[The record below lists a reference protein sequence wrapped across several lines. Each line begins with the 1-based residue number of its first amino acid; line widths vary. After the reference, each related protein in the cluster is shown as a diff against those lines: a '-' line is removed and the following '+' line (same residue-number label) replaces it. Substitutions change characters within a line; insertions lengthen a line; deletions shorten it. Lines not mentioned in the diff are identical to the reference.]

1 MRLLIPG
8 SDAFKA
14 PRAAA
19 ARILEWTRRCRVRR
33 SAFQTPKWHK
43 AWPCG
48 ILATGGNE
56 EEQAM
61 SAMFVHFTLFDLFIG
76 AALVGIL
83 CCGLVN
89 SRTS

>member
-1 MRLLIPG
+1 
-8 SDAFKA
+8 
-14 PRAAA
+14 
-19 ARILEWTRRCRVRR
+19 
-33 SAFQTPKWHK
+33 
-43 AWPCG
+43 
-48 ILATGGNE
+48 
-56 EEQAM
+56 M